1 MITRFDHTVIAV
13 RDLDTAMSSY
23 QKLGFAVSQGGQH
36 PGMGTRNALIRFGLD
51 YIELLTV
58 DDPNQAI
65 AARLA
70 GRALVDFL
78 QQRNGGPLG
87 YALASDGLEQEAERL
102 SHTNLTIGE
111 PFPMQ
116 RMRPDG
122 HLLAWRLLIPNQV
135 AWRRPWPFL
144 IQWDTPDEQRLAW
157 EMSGAHPNGAIGW
170 SGIAI
175 AVRDME
181 YCVGLYRRLLQ
192 QEPGSAE
199 DVEHLAARRIRFQV
213 GSSSIELLQPSRD
226 GLVQWMLEEMGEGP
240 FEITLAVK
248 DLEQSRAYLTHAG
261 IGAEPYPTTSQ
272 EHPRLLLDPEQAL
285 GVRLV
290 FVQAV
295 TS

>member
-102 SHTNLTIGE
+102 SHTNLTIGA

-157 EMSGAHPNGAIGW
+157 EMSGAHPNGTVGW
-170 SGIAI
+170 SGIAV
-175 AVRDME
+175 AVRDLE
-181 YCVGLYRRLLQ
+181 YTTDLYRHLLK
-192 QEPGSAE
+192 QEPGPADE
-199 DVEHLAARRIRFQV
+199 AEHLAARRVRFQI
-213 GSSSIELLQPSRD
+213 GASSIELLQPAKD
-226 GLVQWMLEEMGEGP
+226 GPVQQMLEEMGEGP
-240 FEITLAVK
+240 FEITLAVSN
-248 DLEQSRAYLTHAG
+248 LEQSRAYLAQTG
-261 IGAEPYPTTSQ
+261 IGAEPYPTDSQ
-272 EHPRLLLDPEQAL
+272 ESPRLLLDPQQAL

-290 FVQAV
+290 LAQAAK
-295 TS
+295 